1 MERNKEDKDNN
12 KSGLLLSLET
22 ANIQILALTHFLI
35 ATPEIQGLSELA
47 GDSNKPGWGLQLEHR
62 RVEVRELFSAKEND
76 EQALITFLPAAFY
89 ILNDAIKNRIRR
101 ESHSPGYINK
111 CLANL
116 RELFIK
122 IVVEIQR
129 SEDQLKL
136 DEISMEN
143 CPFEKEV

>member
-1 MERNKEDKDNN
+1 MEQNKEDNANN

-35 ATPEIQGLSELA
+35 ATPEIQGLNELA

-62 RVEVRELFSAKEND
+62 RVEVREIFSAKEDD

-89 ILNDAIKNRIRR
+89 ILNDAVKNRIRR

-143 CPFEKEV
+143 YPFEKEV